1 MFVQKGAMLLPKG
14 VTIAERTMTRS
25 LSAMALSS
33 PLSPSSHTTTQQQ
46 QPKQHS
52 TRTYVSRAHPRPVPE
67 FSVPTGLQMVLD
79 GVEERKKQRVA
90 RWERNKDKR
99 RSKGIEVSHFR
110 LLESQIYNRVST
122 HCRAWTIIRFRNLNT
137 LKIAGRGKGA
147 NTSNSKETPSN
158 LFVWHYFIA

>member
-99 RSKGIEVSHFR
+99 RSKGIEVSLIFVGR
-110 LLESQIYNRVST
+110 NGAIYNRIST
-122 HCRAWTIIRFRNLNT
+122 LWGLNNYPMQSFNQ
-137 LKIAGRGKGA
+137 LKIAGIGEEA
-147 NTSNSKETPSN
+147 TTSNFKETPSN
-158 LFVWHYFIA
+158 LFV